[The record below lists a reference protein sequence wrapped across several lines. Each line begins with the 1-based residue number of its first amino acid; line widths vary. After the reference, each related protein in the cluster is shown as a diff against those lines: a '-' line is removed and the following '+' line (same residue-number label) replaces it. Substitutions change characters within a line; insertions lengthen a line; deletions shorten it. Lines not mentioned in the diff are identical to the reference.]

1 MSRIPILCYHRIET
15 PPADAVRDRNFTTP
29 TTFAAHLATL
39 AAAGYTGVT
48 IRDLR
53 RWQRGVIALPRRSVA
68 ITFDDGYASVVDEAL
83 PLLALHGWPCT
94 VFVVS
99 AEIGGTNVWDPCAP
113 PARLLDADALRA
125 MHAAGHDIGS
135 HTRHHVRIRGLDA
148 GTARHELAHSRE
160 HIADMLG
167 APCTSLA
174 FPYGSHDRTS
184 LAQVADAGY
193 DAACTLKRWG
203 NGRQTNPLRLGR
215 MSVGGPLSP
224 LALRAKLLK
233 MMLTPARA

>member
-1 MSRIPILCYHRIET
+1 MRIPILCYHRIED
-15 PPADAVRDRNFTTP
+15 PPAGAGRDGNFTTP
-29 TTFAAHLATL
+29 TTFAAHLGTL
-39 AAAGYTGVT
+39 ASAGYTGVT
-48 IRDLR
+48 IREMR
-53 RWQRGVIALPRRSVA
+53 QWQRGEIALPPKCIA
-68 ITFDDGYASVVDEAL
+68 ITFDDGYASVVDRAL
-83 PLLALHGWPCT
+83 PLLARHGWPCT

-99 AEIGGTNVWDPCAP
+99 AEVGGTNVWDPLAP
-113 PARLLDADALRA
+113 PARLLDANALRA

-148 GTARHELAHSRE
+148 GSARLELEQSRTA
-160 HIADMLG
+160 IADLLG

-174 FPYGSHDRTS
+174 YPYGSHDRTS
-184 LAQVADAGY
+184 LALVADAGY

-203 NGRQTNPLRLGR
+203 NSRRTNPLRLGR

-233 MMLTPARA
+233 LLLTPARS